1 MGLMACSQTAVQAGH
16 MNAALQVLLED
27 WLAAANRPAVGSAV
41 RQMEQGWQ
49 LRLIADVPGLTLQ
62 TG

>member
-1 MGLMACSQTAVQAGH
+1 